1 MRKAAT
7 HNAHVA
13 GLFIAQGHHDAF
25 IRCLNLTYRERR
37 QCFVDA
43 FARHLPGFRFSPSA
57 GGSAAWVQGPAGL
70 DSQLLAAH
78 CQRRGV
84 LIELGAISF
93 GQPASK
99 RKAFFRMGY
108 SAIPALLMDA
118 GVRDL
123 QQACRE
129 LGLG

>member
-57 GGSAAWVQGPAGL
+57 GGGGLPRGCRGRPAWIRSCWRRIVSAA
-70 DSQLLAAH
+70 
-78 CQRRGV
+78 
-84 LIELGAISF
+84 
-93 GQPASK
+93 
-99 RKAFFRMGY
+99 
-108 SAIPALLMDA
+108 
-118 GVRDL
+118 
-123 QQACRE
+123 AC
-129 LGLG
+129 